1 MSNPSQKSDEGGAA
15 IRVENLSKTFVLH
28 VQGGTRL
35 PVFSRLSLEVAAG
48 ECVALYGPSGSGKSP
63 RSRSFYANYKP
74 ASGHA
79 WFRHPANTGSNWIA
93 MPGPPPP
100 QDPQVSARPA
110 GPATRR
116 RDAG

>member
-48 ECVALYGPSGSGKSP
+48 ECVALYGPSGSGKSTLL
-63 RSRSFYANYKP
+63 RSLYANYKP
-74 ASGHA
+74 GSGPV
-79 WFRHPANTGSNWIA
+79 WVPPADDSGRDVSDIA
-93 MPGPPPP
+93 GRPPPH
-100 QDPQVSARPA
+100 VSTEARR
-110 GPATRR
+110 G
-116 RDAG
+116 G